1 MFKKEFIKTVVS
13 AAVVIWSSNSFSQ
26 ASIQASIDAVTEVEI
41 DRPISELDPRPVPPI
56 APDTDA
62 FDTAIVLTSYQEDRQ
77 LVRCI
82 AFDANGNPVGRT
94 LTKVP
99 GNGVRLLFASD
110 LANDADFIGKVTC
123 ASRGDVA
130 ATAYL
135 VGAVFSDL
143 DVFNQTERSG
153 SFIRIPLTFT
163 R

>member
-1 MFKKEFIKTVVS
+1 MFKKRFLKAAIS
-13 AAVVIWSSNSFSQ
+13 AAVVLCSSNSFSQ
-26 ASIQASIDAVTEVEI
+26 VALDTVVEVEV

-56 APDTDA
+56 TPDTDA
-62 FDTAIVLTSYQEDRQ
+62 FDTAIVLTSYQDDRQ
-77 LVRCI
+77 LVRCA
-82 AFDANGNPVGRT
+82 AFDADGNAVGRT

-99 GNGVRLLFASD
+99 GHGVRLLFASD
-110 LANDADFIGKVTC
+110 LANDTDYIGKVTC